1 MEYYCDFESPQK
13 ISVEPQKIIT
23 EFARKNQYYGDPG
36 PNGPNLLRQMTRS
49 QAQAQASE
57 SPLELTWAVT
67 CWRTSHMPVSR
78 GRLG

>member
-23 EFARKNQYYGDPG
+23 EIARKNQYYGDPG
-36 PNGPNLLRQMTRS
+36 QNLLRQMS

-57 SPLELTWAVT
+57 SLLELTRAVT
-67 CWRTSHMPVSR
+67 RWRTSHMPVSR
-78 GRLG
+78 GRRG